1 MTKRRLF
8 FRRLNRGLALGI
20 VIILAVVL
28 YTVITGQI
36 FKSSDKPEIEKMVK
50 AYLADLSAF
59 HENFEEQ
66 KCGHTLTDEEIR
78 VRMKEFAD
86 FTDDYVAYKKSGL
99 LYGVSAQNIDDME
112 SYYEEY
118 LQHGI
123 AGEILSLTLEV
134 QDTSNGITMTKTGPN
149 NATVSVYLEGLVQV
163 RGIEYGSIYI
173 PGGGIP
179 DAVYIGGEDM
189 DNDPG
194 AIEDP
199 TKVYEGRCNGYMRL
213 YLEKIDGEWKIVYAA
228 DCYVNIYETRLV
240 EGEIGE

>member
-149 NATVSVYLEGLVQV
+149 NAMVSVYLEGLVQV

-173 PGGGIP
+173 PGGIP
-179 DAVYIGGEDM
+179 DTVYTDEDLGAVE
-189 DNDPG
+189 
-194 AIEDP
+194 EP

>member
-28 YTVITGQI
+28 YAVITGQI
-36 FKSSDKPEIEKMVK
+36 FKNSDKPEIEKMVK
-50 AYLADLSAF
+50 SYLADLSAF

-66 KCGHTLTDEEIR
+66 KCGHLLTDEEIR

-149 NATVSVYLEGLVQV
+149 SATVSVYLEGLVQV
-163 RGIEYGSIYI
+163 CGIEYGSIYI

-179 DAVYIGGEDM
+179 DTVYTDEDLGAV
-189 DNDPG
+189 
-194 AIEDP
+194 EDP
-199 TKVYEGRCNGYMRL
+199 TKEYEGRCNGYMRL

-228 DCYVNIYETRLV
+228 DSYVNIYETRLV

>member
-28 YTVITGQI
+28 YTVITGQM
-36 FKSSDKPEIEKMVK
+36 FKNSDKPKIEKMVK
-50 AYLADLSAF
+50 SYLADLSTF

-66 KCGHTLTDEEIR
+66 KCGHLLTDEEIR

-179 DAVYIGGEDM
+179 DTVYTDEDLGAV
-189 DNDPG
+189 
-194 AIEDP
+194 EDP